1 MPTAPAR
8 CARAKPPSP
17 RPQLGRLAYI
27 RADITPHVRWQRGA
41 DKRRFGMDRSYLH
54 ENSPSH
60 QHWEDKHEWA
70 ESVVRWGTT
79 CEPSV
84 TICPFCPFVRLPGTP
99 GARGGHG
106 RVGGGSGAGQGAW
119 EAGGVAASQP
129 SSGTAATA
137 GAAGLCFG
145 RWAPGEARRGEGQS
159 GRAGAHMHDDSSTRP
174 ACARPPAS
182 QQPAR
187 AAGPASPI
195 PRKRPACAPGAQH

>member
-1 MPTAPAR
+1 
-8 CARAKPPSP
+8 
-17 RPQLGRLAYI
+17 
-27 RADITPHVRWQRGA
+27 
-41 DKRRFGMDRSYLH
+41 MDRSYLH
-54 ENSPSH
+54 EHSPSH

-119 EAGGVAASQP
+119 KAGGVAASQP

-145 RWAPGEARRGEGQS
+145 RWAPGEARGAR
-159 GRAGAHMHDDSSTRP
+159 GRAGEQGHTCMMTAAHALP
-174 ACARPPAS
+174 AHGHPPAS
-182 QQPAR
+182 SQLELLGQRVLSQERGRRVPQAHSINNVKWPR
-187 AAGPASPI
+187 PWHHHAGAGAAGRGREGMLPSP
-195 PRKRPACAPGAQH
+195 